1 MAGIL
6 DITSAF
12 ILFGLKGATPVRILQ
27 SIASGLLGP
36 ASFNGGAAT
45 AILGGI
51 LHFVIAFGAAST
63 FYLASRRLRL
73 LTQRPVISGLV
84 FGVVVYAFMR
94 LIVVPLSLV
103 KARQPPLSEIVAQ
116 LFVHMLLIGLPIAFI
131 VRYFSAKR
139 PRLA

>member
-73 LTQRPVISGLV
+73 LTQRPVISGLA
-84 FGVVVYAFMR
+84 FGVVVYA
-94 LIVVPLSLV
+94 
-103 KARQPPLSEIVAQ
+103 
-116 LFVHMLLIGLPIAFI
+116 
-131 VRYFSAKR
+131 
-139 PRLA
+139 